1 LQFAT
6 AAEWVA
12 RLGEAKRTDNLQAEL
27 RRLSFV
33 PLLVVDE
40 VGYILLDP
48 EAANLMFSL
57 VSARYERASLIFTS
71 NKPFSSWGAIFG
83 DEVVAR
89 R

>member
-1 LQFAT
+1 M
-6 AAEWVA
+6 A
-12 RLGEAKRTDNLQAEL
+12 RLGEAKRAGSLEAEL

-40 VGYILLDP
+40 VGYIPLDP

-57 VSARYERASLIFTS
+57 VSGRYERASLIA
-71 NKPFSSWGAIFG
+71 P
-83 DEVVAR
+83 R